1 MLEQEVIP
9 EFYSRDAQGIPS
21 AWVARMRESMAR
33 LKPVVYSVGR
43 AVRQYTG
50 QYYLPAA
57 NAYNRRAANNGAE
70 GRQLAEWQHRLKQQW
85 AHLRFGEMKIETGNG
100 QHRIEIQ
107 IYVDDLDTAAIRVEL
122 YAEAINER

>member
-1 MLEQEVIP
+1 MIP

-33 LKPVVYSVGR
+33 LTPVYSAGR

-50 QYYLPAA
+50 QYYLPAS
-57 NAYNRRAANNGAE
+57 NAYNRRAANKGAE

-122 YAEAINER
+122 YTEAIYER

>member
-1 MLEQEVIP
+1 MIP

-33 LKPVVYSVGR
+33 LTPVYSAGR

-57 NAYNRRAANNGAE
+57 NAYNRRAANKGAE

-107 IYVDDLDTAAIRVEL
+107 IYVDDLEYPVATMILSTFTIAAVTLALKI
-122 YAEAINER
+122 